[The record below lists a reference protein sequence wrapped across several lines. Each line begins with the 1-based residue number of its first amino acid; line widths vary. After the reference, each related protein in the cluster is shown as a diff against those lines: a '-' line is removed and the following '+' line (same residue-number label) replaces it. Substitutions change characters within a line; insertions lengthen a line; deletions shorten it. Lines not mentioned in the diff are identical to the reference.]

1 MIFIES
7 ILTDEEVITKNIL
20 ASKVGVKDYC
30 GIDEEQALH
39 CTRTHTRAR
48 TRTRTRT
55 HTRARARA
63 RARASC
69 ARAGGGRLPRAHR
82 ALRVRLRERLG
93 EG

>member
-39 CTRTHTRAR
+39 CTRTRAR
-48 TRTRTRT
+48 ARARAHA

-63 RARASC
+63 SC
-69 ARAGGGRLPRAHR
+69 TF
-82 ALRVRLRERLG
+82 VRSHE
-93 EG
+93 

>member
-39 CTRTHTRAR
+39 CTRTR
-48 TRTRTRT
+48 TRTSTRT

>member
-39 CTRTHTRAR
+39 CTRT
-48 TRTRTRT
+48 RTRTRT
-55 HTRARARA
+55 HTRTR
-63 RARASC
+63 
-69 ARAGGGRLPRAHR
+69 
-82 ALRVRLRERLG
+82 
-93 EG
+93 

>member
-39 CTRTHTRAR
+39 CTRTRTHTRAR

-55 HTRARARA
+55 RMRTP
-63 RARASC
+63 
-69 ARAGGGRLPRAHR
+69 LEDTPKTK
-82 ALRVRLRERLG
+82 
-93 EG
+93 